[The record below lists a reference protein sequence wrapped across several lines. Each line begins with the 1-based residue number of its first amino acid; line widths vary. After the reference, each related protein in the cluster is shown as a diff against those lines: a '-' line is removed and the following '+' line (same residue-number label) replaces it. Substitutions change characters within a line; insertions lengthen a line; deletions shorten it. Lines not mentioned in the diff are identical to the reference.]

1 MSSRCNS
8 QELYFLQLARVVQ
21 QGDEIAQVGG
31 EAGELEFEDS
41 KAAKPSLPIP
51 PEIAEC
57 EELQILETV
66 KLKGPV
72 SVDRR
77 TISNN

>member
-1 MSSRCNS
+1 M
-8 QELYFLQLARVVQ
+8 QLARVVQ
-21 QGDEIAQVGG
+21 EGDEVAQIGG
-31 EAGELEFEDS
+31 EAGKLEFEDS

-57 EELQILETV
+57 EDLQFLETV

-77 TISNN
+77 IVSNN